1 MNSISGFEPWVGHS
15 EISRRNFWANKIFLY
30 KKIDRYST
38 GSLKKCPE
46 VDATI
51 IQMKMD
57 AIVDHVH
64 YNSVDEF
71 EPQTAIFGIKKDSL
85 TST

>member
-1 MNSISGFEPWVGHS
+1 M
-15 EISRRNFWANKIFLY
+15 
-30 KKIDRYST
+30 
-38 GSLKKCPE
+38 
-46 VDATI
+46 DATI